1 VPRRDR
7 EHARDGNDDLLSQ
20 VVVERMLAGVATRRH
35 ARGSEPVGD
44 DLDAQATSTSGSSVS
59 RRFKA
64 ATDPQLDELLGRDR
78 SELDLAGLMLDGGHL
93 TDAGCVVAL
102 AIGAD
107 GTKVPIGLWSGDT
120 ENKTV
125 VTALLADLLARPAT
139 PTAGCW
145 S

>member
-1 VPRRDR
+1 MSEAAQP
-7 EHARDGNDDLLSQ
+7 EGTSSDDLAAARTEPERAREIGQ
-20 VVVERMLAGVATRRH
+20 VNEL
-35 ARGSEPVGD
+35 VGD

-107 GTKVPIGLWSGDT
+107 GTKVPVGRGVGDT

-139 PTAGCW
+139 PTAGSW